1 MFSLDNLSL
10 AMRAIWKG
18 SIGFGLVNIPV
29 KLYSAVQ
36 KSNLDLD
43 MLDAKDHSRIKF
55 QRINESTRKE
65 VSYDKIVKGYM
76 LNDNY
81 VILDDQDFSDASPEK
96 TKMIELENFVDIKEI
111 NPIYYETSYYA
122 EPETQGKKAY
132 ALLLKALIQSKK
144 AGVARFV
151 LRNTENMCVIH
162 PLGEVITVTKI
173 RFQEEIRSAEDVKV
187 PALSSI
193 SKKELDVG
201 MALIKQ
207 YSSPFNIESF
217 KDEYTKELLKII
229 KAKAK
234 GKRATVKKLKP
245 RAATSDD
252 LYDQLLQSLG
262 GKGA

>member
-1 MFSLDNLSL
+1 
-10 AMRAIWKG
+10 MRSIWKG

-36 KSNLDLD
+36 KSTLDMD
-43 MLDAKDHSRIKF
+43 MLDAKDHARIKF
-55 QRINESTRKE
+55 QRINENTRKE
-65 VSYDKIVKGYM
+65 VPFDKIVKGY
-76 LNDNY
+76 LINDNY
-81 VILDDQDFSDASPEK
+81 VILDEQDFADASPEK
-96 TKMIELENFVDIKEI
+96 TKMIELENFVDINEI

-151 LRNTENMCVIH
+151 LRSTENLCVIH
-162 PLGEVITVTKI
+162 PLDKVLTVTKI
-173 RFQEEIRSAEDVKV
+173 RFQEEIRSTEEIKV
-187 PALSSI
+187 PALDTI
-193 SKKELDVG
+193 NKKELDVG

-207 YSSPFNIESF
+207 YSSPFNIGSF

-245 RAATSDD
+245 RTVTEDD
-252 LYDQLLQSLG
+252 LYSQLMQSLKS
-262 GKGA
+262 KGA